1 MGWEG
6 SRKRGGVN
14 LKRWKEVLADGT
26 RFSWTNF
33 WVKLHMAFLPVSA
46 ASLIESCSFWY
57 GLKDLFPMHKLGIDS
72 VLLDQKGTCM
82 EIPTCSDQQFRD
94 EWVDV
99 LIGFCR
105 N

>member
-1 MGWEG
+1 
-6 SRKRGGVN
+6 
-14 LKRWKEVLADGT
+14 
-26 RFSWTNF
+26 
-33 WVKLHMAFLPVSA
+33 MAFLPVSP

-57 GLKDLFPMHKLGIDS
+57 GLKDPFPMHKLGIDS
-72 VLLDQKGTCM
+72 VVIDQKGTCM

-99 LIGFCR
+99 FISFSR

>member
-1 MGWEG
+1 
-6 SRKRGGVN
+6 
-14 LKRWKEVLADGT
+14 
-26 RFSWTNF
+26 
-33 WVKLHMAFLPVSA
+33 MAFLPVSA

-72 VLLDQKGTCM
+72 VVIFDQKGTCM

-99 LIGFCR
+99 LIGFGR
-105 N
+105 NWKLFHRTEFIHLLSK